1 MEQESKEESFT
12 ITITPGVKMV
22 VVDVYDNND
31 PNGMPIISEWG
42 YNRGHAI
49 RRTMAVILRGQGF
62 AFETGDN

>member
-31 PNGMPIISEWG
+31 PNSMPIISEWG
-42 YNRGHAI
+42 YSRGHAI
-49 RRTMAVILRGQGF
+49 RRTMATVLLGQ
-62 AFETGDN
+62 AKED